1 MIKYDT
7 TENKYLYDS
16 KTLEQ
21 IIDLLKSGH
30 YYSKSYLT
38 QENVSILVYAI
49 DTFLNNLQ
57 VVPQK
62 VIKERHETEEEARA
76 YFGNTFIQQ
85 FDSLMTSLGKEQ
97 TIVAIHGT
105 DLETCSKICD
115 TGLQYK
121 IASLSST
128 AIQQSMDFSQHDMHY
143 NNYEGLL
150 NWPHRQYK
158 GLVIMAIPLE
168 CYYKEGLWN
177 HFRNTDTSFYG
188 GQDYRIDSD
197 FIVGYLDVEKKKI
210 VLNPKYNRNHNYEGY
225 VKDNELFHEIKGMTN
240 DLMIK
245 EIIKSEMAL
254 KSSKESNDKSVKE
267 PKEKLDVSM
276 IPDYIEGLLGVF
288 NSIKIGYPNGF
299 YEERYRYLLEQL
311 SDDFS
316 QIKKAIPLLKSN
328 AQIEQ
333 ENTSKSDDFDNE
345 NVQFD
350 DDWDWKEDE
359 DWTEDVETA
368 KLK

>member
-1 MIKYDT
+1 MIKYET
-7 TENKYLYDS
+7 TENKYLYNS

-128 AIQQSMDFSQHDMHY
+128 AIQQSMGFSQHDMHY

-267 PKEKLDVSM
+267 PKEKFDVSM

-311 SDDFS
+311 SNDFS

>member
-1 MIKYDT
+1 MIKYET
-7 TENKYLYDS
+7 TENKYLYNS

-49 DTFLNNLQ
+49 DTFLNNLK

-128 AIQQSMDFSQHDMHY
+128 AIQQSMGFSQHDMHY

-150 NWPHRQYK
+150 N
-158 GLVIMAIPLE
+158 
-168 CYYKEGLWN
+168 
-177 HFRNTDTSFYG
+177 
-188 GQDYRIDSD
+188 
-197 FIVGYLDVEKKKI
+197 
-210 VLNPKYNRNHNYEGY
+210 
-225 VKDNELFHEIKGMTN
+225 
-240 DLMIK
+240 
-245 EIIKSEMAL
+245 
-254 KSSKESNDKSVKE
+254 
-267 PKEKLDVSM
+267 
-276 IPDYIEGLLGVF
+276 
-288 NSIKIGYPNGF
+288 
-299 YEERYRYLLEQL
+299 
-311 SDDFS
+311 
-316 QIKKAIPLLKSN
+316 
-328 AQIEQ
+328 
-333 ENTSKSDDFDNE
+333 
-345 NVQFD
+345 
-350 DDWDWKEDE
+350 
-359 DWTEDVETA
+359 
-368 KLK
+368 

>member
-1 MIKYDT
+1 MIKYET
-7 TENKYLYDS
+7 TENKYLYNS

-38 QENVSILVYAI
+38 QENVSIMVYAI

-76 YFGNTFIQQ
+76 YFGNAFIQQ

-128 AIQQSMDFSQHDMHY
+128 AIQQSMGFSQHDMHY

-158 GLVIMAIPLE
+158 GLVIIAIPLE

-311 SDDFS
+311 SNDFS